1 MPSLPP
7 PGPPTPRSTHFDA
20 GGNARMVDITA
31 KPATARA
38 ATAVG
43 LIRMRPETADMIR
56 GGTAAKGD
64 VLGIARLAAIQA
76 TKWTPTLIPLC
87 HAIGV
92 EAVDVRF
99 EFLGDEAAASASGV
113 GRVDENSVT
122 LRCEAEVR
130 TGGKTGVEM
139 EALTAVTVG
148 CLTIYDMCKS
158 VDRGMEI
165 VKVRLLRK
173 SGGASGDFVASGD

>member
-1 MPSLPP
+1 
-7 PGPPTPRSTHFDA
+7 
-20 GGNARMVDITA
+20 MVDITA
-31 KPATARA
+31 KPATVRA
-38 ATAVG
+38 AIAVG
-43 LIRMRPETADMIR
+43 SIRMRPETADMIR
-56 GGTAAKGD
+56 GGMAAKGD

-76 TKWTPTLIPLC
+76 TKWTPVLIPLC

-99 EFLGDEAAASASGV
+99 EFSGV
-113 GRVDENSVT
+113 RAVEATSGATEGDDHSVT

-130 TGGKTGVEM
+130 TSGKTGVEM

-173 SGGASGDFVASGD
+173 SGGASGDFVASGDRSDGA